1 MATQF
6 VSIIQFTRESQAGDV
21 AYKSVEL
28 ASDDVVEELLA
39 RYKTLFASRS
49 QKKFGRFDPEAE
61 SSLPA
66 AFEGLKSGDVSPSE
80 LVSRVSQHMAQQL
93 AKLEQP
99 IDGIWLLTQETGEQ
113 DTCYGFWLTTEA
125 SIAFNELTPVKQQQI
140 NMSLLPVAI
149 KINLSDWQGE
159 GEARYF
165 SVLENRAHAEI
176 ALAVKT
182 ALVFIEGVDKKA
194 LTDQFLQAVE
204 AFSQEL
210 PKEEAYESKT
220 KLVNYCIE
228 QDKQGE
234 LIELDEVAEVSFE
247 KAPSKFKQFIE
258 QNQPDLPKA
267 LPADRAKL
275 QKYLRF
281 SGRDKDLSIA
291 FGSQSLGE
299 RVHYDETTDTLKI
312 VGLPKSL
319 KQQLLKKLQDN

>member
-6 VSIIQFTRESQAGDV
+6 VSIIQFFRDAPAGDV
-21 AYKSVEL
+21 SFKSVEL
-28 ASDDVVEELLA
+28 ATDDVVEELLT

-49 QKKFGRFDPEAE
+49 QKKFGHFDPEAE
-61 SSLPA
+61 SSVPA
-66 AFEGLKSGDVSPSE
+66 AFEGLRDDSIGASE
-80 LVSRVSQHMAQQL
+80 LISRVSQNMSLQL

-99 IDGIWLLTQETGEQ
+99 IDGIWLLTREKGEL
-113 DTCYGFWLTTEA
+113 DFCYGFWLTTEA

-165 SVLENRAHAEI
+165 SVLENRAHSEI

-182 ALVFIEGVDKKA
+182 ALVFSEGVDKKA

-210 PKEEAYESKT
+210 PLDEAHESKT

-247 KAPSKFKQFIE
+247 KAPSKFKQFVE

-267 LPADRAKL
+267 LPADRARL
-275 QKYLRF
+275 QKYLRL

-291 FGSQSLGE
+291 FGSQTLGD
-299 RVHYDETTDTLKI
+299 RIRYDETTDTLTI

-319 KQQLLKKLQDN
+319 KQQLVKKLQDD

>member
-21 AYKSVEL
+21 AYTSVEL
-28 ASDDVVEELLA
+28 AADDVVEELLV

-49 QKKFGRFDPEAE
+49 QKKFGRFDPQAE

-66 AFEGLKSGDVSPSE
+66 AFEGLRDDSIQASE
-80 LVSRVSQHMAQQL
+80 LVSRVSQHMALQL

-99 IDGIWLLTQETGEQ
+99 IEGIWLLTRELGEQ
-113 DTCYGFWLTTEA
+113 DVCFGFWLTTEA

-140 NMSLLPVAI
+140 NMTLLPVAV

-165 SVLENRAHAEI
+165 SVLENRAYADI

-182 ALVFIEGVDKKA
+182 ALVFSEGVDKKA

-204 AFSQEL
+204 AYSQEL
-210 PKEEAYESKT
+210 PKDEAHESKT

-228 QDKQGE
+228 QDKQGQ
-234 LIELDEVAEVSFE
+234 LIELDEVAEVSFD
-247 KAPSKFKQFIE
+247 KAPSKFKQFIA

-281 SGRDKDLSIA
+281 TGRDKDLSIA

-299 RVHYDETTDTLKI
+299 RVHYDEASDTLKI
-312 VGLPKSL
+312 VGLPKAL
-319 KQQLLKKLQDN
+319 KQQLLKKLQDS